1 MNDQSYLL
9 CQECDN
15 VFHKST
21 AKKSH
26 IRIPALHTGGARGP
40 SSLSPC
46 GSQDKL
52 HMSRENSSGIYNAES
67 ALEAHGASAA
77 AALICVVQGLSDTY
91 RAPLVK
97 HGLLDGSGQCLL
109 PDLSASR
116 GTDLEHDVG
125 NAVLG
130 ETLVCLLLAGIRGI
144 LDDKEVRSMR
154 CFYCCVRVVSPA
166 LFSLTLS
173 FFCIHLRCVDWSS
186 PMPSSGPCWWACAS
200 P

>member
-26 IRIPALHTGGARGP
+26 IRIPAMHQCGAHGASP
-40 SSLSPC
+40 LSPC

-52 HMSRENSSGIYNAES
+52 HMSRENSSGSHHTES
-67 ALEAHGASAA
+67 SESHGASAA
-77 AALICVVQGLSDTY
+77 AALCCIVQGLSDTY

-97 HGLLDGSGQCLL
+97 HGLLSEDARCRL

-116 GTDLEHDVG
+116 GTDLEHDVS
-125 NAVLG
+125 NAVFG
-130 ETLVCLLLAGIRGI
+130 ETLLCLLLAGIRGI
-144 LDDKEVRSMR
+144 LDDKEVIICVDSMLH
-154 CFYCCVRVVSPA
+154 Y
-166 LFSLTLS
+166 LTL
-173 FFCIHLRCVDWSS
+173 IILILI
-186 PMPSSGPCWWACAS
+186 AA
-200 P
+200 